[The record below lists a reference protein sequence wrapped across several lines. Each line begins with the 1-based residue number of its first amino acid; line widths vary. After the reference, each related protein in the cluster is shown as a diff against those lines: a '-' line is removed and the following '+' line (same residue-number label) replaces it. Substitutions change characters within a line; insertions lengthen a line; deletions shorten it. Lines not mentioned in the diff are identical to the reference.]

1 MTIFD
6 WNEKVLMLYI
16 TINIRTAKQEIC
28 GNMTMNLFKLLIL
41 PNLYVH
47 NAQQKET
54 KSKFSVKEVKKV
66 LTEVKEFHS

>member
-1 MTIFD
+1 MTRD
-6 WNEKVLMLYI
+6 LYKI
-16 TINIRTAKQEIC
+16 
-28 GNMTMNLFKLLIL
+28 LIL
-41 PNLYVH
+41 PNLYVY

>member
-1 MTIFD
+1 
-6 WNEKVLMLYI
+6 MLYI
-16 TINIRTAKQEIC
+16 TINIRTANQILY
-28 GNMTMNLFKLLIL
+28 GNMTMNLFKILIL

-66 LTEVKEFHS
+66 LIEVKEFHSIKIF